1 MTRYC
6 PNGDGVYED
15 WVEKCPECGR
25 HLSDTPPVITATQ
38 HAGEIAWLVSAP
50 NEPEAM
56 MWAAT
61 LRDEGMP
68 VMLRPGGPGAGA
80 WGSSATFEHDLFV
93 HERDLE
99 RARQIVR
106 SLLTGGGAVTR
117 PMSRR
122 LSAPRT
128 HPVRKGSLER

>member
-6 PNGDGVYED
+6 PNGDGVFED
-15 WVEKCPECGR
+15 WVERCPECGR
-25 HLSDTPPVITATQ
+25 LLTASPPNQETTE
-38 HAGEIAWLVSAP
+38 HAGEIVWLVSAP

-61 LRDEGMP
+61 LRAEHMP
-68 VMLRPGGPGAGA
+68 VMVRPGGPGAGA

-93 HERDLE
+93 HERDVE
-99 RARQIVR
+99 RARQLVR

-117 PMSRR
+117 PISRR
-122 LSAPRT
+122 MSPPRV
-128 HPVRKGSLER
+128 HAVRKKV

>member
-1 MTRYC
+1 MIRYC
-6 PNGDGVYED
+6 PNGDGVFED
-15 WVEKCPECGR
+15 WIEKCPECGR
-25 HLSDTPPVITATQ
+25 PLIGNPPNAATAE
-38 HAGEIAWLVSAP
+38 HAGEIVWLVSAP

-61 LRDEGMP
+61 LRAEHMP
-68 VMLRPGGPGAGA
+68 VMVRPGGPGAGA

-99 RARQIVR
+99 RARQLVR

-117 PMSRR
+117 PIGRR
-122 LSAPRT
+122 MNPPRV
-128 HPVRKGSLER
+128 HAVRKKG